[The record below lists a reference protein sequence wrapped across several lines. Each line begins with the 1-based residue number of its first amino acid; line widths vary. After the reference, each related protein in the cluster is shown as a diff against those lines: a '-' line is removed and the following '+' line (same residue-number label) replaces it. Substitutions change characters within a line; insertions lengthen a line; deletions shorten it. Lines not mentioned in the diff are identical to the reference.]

1 MDKYQSNSRAAMK
14 QLKNTFKATQ
24 SIAKAY
30 LLLFSN
36 IVTLSK
42 KKNFKK
48 VSITLNFTLAC
59 SDFFWNFKTFFLKGH
74 YY

>member
-1 MDKYQSNSRAAMK
+1 MNDPVMDDLIAER
-14 QLKNTFKATQ
+14 TFVVCN
-24 SIAKAY
+24 Y

-36 IVTLSK
+36 IMTLSK
-42 KKNFKK
+42 KKKNSKK
-48 VSITLNFTLAC
+48 VSITLIFTLAC